1 MLTPKQHYINYI
13 NKVVAVLWQK
23 VELIFVKNK
32 KKQIEN
38 VINTK
43 AKQLDDNLQIIRFRF
58 FPQDSWFTDLVE
70 KVVMIF
76 GEVTNA
82 VFKWSGMFSL
92 TLPAAG
98 DVNPEDEAV
107 AWTRVFRVVH
117 WVDMPSN
124 SVLANGG
131 EGFRDQGRDLDLRV
145 PILESGHRFV
155 EHPVLPEIIKVWCY
169 DLQEL

>member
-13 NKVVAVLWQK
+13 KKVVAVLWQK

-32 KKQIEN
+32 TKQKEN
-38 VINTK
+38 VIYTEPN
-43 AKQLDDNLQIIRFRF
+43 QLDDNLQIIRFRF
-58 FPQDSWFTDLVE
+58 FPQDSWFADLVE

-82 VFKWSGMFSL
+82 VFKWAGMFSL

-98 DVNPEDEAV
+98 DVNPKHQAV
-107 AWTRVFRVVH
+107 AWPRVVRV
-117 WVDMPSN
+117 VDRVDVASDAILP
-124 SVLANGG
+124 NGG
-131 EGFRDQGRDLDLRV
+131 KSFCDQGRDLDLRV